1 MNREDRLPGWASSPT
16 KTWGFTLME
25 MMITLAIVGILLT
38 VGVPSFIEFIQNSRR
53 DAQLSDLTLAV
64 QYAKS
69 EAIKRNLRVSVCA
82 VPGATTACN
91 GGATAWTDGWQ
102 VFVDA
107 NDNCVVDG
115 GDILLRAWPA
125 LDGGNTLCFTGGD
138 RVRVQNTGM
147 SPGSNGT
154 FRVCDPRG
162 TSQARGL
169 VISNQGRTRSAT
181 VATCP

>member
-1 MNREDRLPGWASSPT
+1 
-16 KTWGFTLME
+16 ME
-25 MMITLAIVGILLT
+25 LMITLTIAGVLLT
-38 VGVPSFIEFIQNSRR
+38 VGVPSLIQFIQDSRR
-53 DAQLSDLTLAV
+53 NAQASDLALTL
-64 QYAKS
+64 QFAKS
-69 EAIKRNLRVSVCA
+69 EAIKRNARVNVCA
-82 VPGATTACN
+82 VAGATTACN

-102 VFVDA
+102 AFVDA

-125 LDGGNTLCFTGGD
+125 LDGGNTLCFSGGD

-154 FRVCDPRG
+154 FRICDSRG
-162 TSQARGL
+162 PSQARGL

-181 VATCP
+181 VAACP